1 MENTHEKLQSALK
14 CIKDAVK
21 FKPHVAIVLGSG
33 LGSFAESIEI
43 TQTLDYSDIEGF
55 PISTVSGHRGRFVF
69 GYIDKIPVAIMQ
81 GRVHFYEGYPMEDVV
96 LPIRL
101 LGLLGAK
108 ILFLTNAAGGI
119 NKSFKP
125 GDLMIIRD
133 HISSFVPS
141 PLKGPNLDELGVR
154 FPDMSEVYSTALR
167 KKLQKAGENTGIPLS
182 QGVYLQLSGPNF
194 ETPAEIKM
202 CALLGADAVGMSTAA
217 EAMTGR
223 HMGMEVC
230 AVSCISNLAAGLSS
244 TPLSHEEVSETAQ
257 KIEHQFKALLKEAIG
272 LFFS

>member
-1 MENTHEKLQSALK
+1 MENTHEKLQRALK